1 VKPPLDDR
9 AKVYNER
16 RRQQQEDRRGQF
28 ERDRELG
35 RKRDSEK

>member
-1 VKPPLDDR
+1 
-9 AKVYNER
+9 VYNER

-35 RKRDSEK
+35 RNRDGD